1 MYSILNS
8 FIINYSHF
16 SVFLP
21 DTSSVKILK
30 GKIALKRVDRVLH
43 TAGVAVL
50 IGVDESLEL
59 QYNYFP
65 ETKTVD
71 MLTSVKT
78 RYKYIKLYLFVHTKM
93 MSYTVILELG
103 DSCR

>member
-1 MYSILNS
+1 M
-8 FIINYSHF
+8 
-16 SVFLP
+16 
-21 DTSSVKILK
+21 K

-43 TAGVAVL
+43 TAGVEVL

-78 RYKYIKLYLFVHTKM
+78 RYKLNYTYLYIQK
-93 MSYTVILELG
+93 
-103 DSCR
+103 